1 MGKTRDERREFLELL
16 MEGLTPEQR
25 QAELAEFERLEDEA
39 ERAPPPVK
47 DAITVWIEDHRHPF
61 LGTQP
66 TPHDNGIVF
75 SMKTRHPDSLDTRTM
90 QLAFSIEKIEVAGG
104 PFYETMEELEQ
115 KFLSNFPE
123 YKIDGEAVSRIDA
136 WKVALF
142 NIERA
147 GSQIA
152 KNTRRGKGNV
162 VVASTKGPFFLDEP
176 GVYHDGMINNRYKVV
191 RRSYVPEDTLY
202 VLYCG
207 STAFD
212 HGGFYAPYIDF
223 DGDMSVKNR
232 LVTVPEVTTYGFKMD
247 FSGIDRTSND
257 N

>member
-123 YKIDGEAVSRIDA
+123 YKTEEPSSTSELG
-136 WKVALF
+136 KKALF
-142 NIERA
+142 EIERI
-147 GSQIA
+147 GNKVA
-152 KNTRRGKGNV
+152 KNTRRGKANV
-162 VVASTKGPFFLDEP
+162 IVVSENDPFFVLPELI
-176 GVYHDGMINNRYKVV
+176 GSNGMLNGRYKIV
-191 RRSYVPEDTLY
+191 RRSYVPDNTCYILY
-202 VLYCG
+202 SGL
-207 STAFD
+207 SAFD
-212 HGGFYAPYIDF
+212 QGGFYAPHVDF
-223 DGDMSVKNR
+223 DGDMTVKNR
-232 LVTVPEVTTYGFKMD
+232 LITVPEVTAYGFKVD
-247 FSGIDRTSND
+247 FSDFGRTSND